1 MSFLHLT
8 LTLDPVPCEL
18 NPRLPSARSLPGAR
32 FFTLAEVPDDETCR
46 QHLYHLVREGVLD
59 DPGHGAG
66 FESYGQFYEKIY
78 PRCYRDHAATQF
90 LATSLKKNGLRLD
103 LSRWP
108 LLEQPAPDLCA
119 DRIDYTL
126 QDRIHYD
133 QMDKQSISKKTG
145 QRVSAVGRI
154 RVLSKLSMKKV

>member
-1 MSFLHLT
+1 MAF
-8 LTLDPVPCEL
+8 V
-18 NPRLPSARSLPGAR
+18 
-32 FFTLAEVPDDETCR
+32 
-46 QHLYHLVREGVLD
+46 
-59 DPGHGAG
+59 
-66 FESYGQFYEKIY
+66 
-78 PRCYRDHAATQF
+78 
-90 LATSLKKNGLRLD
+90 LD

-145 QRVSAVGRI
+145 QRVSLSERI
-154 RVLSKLSMKKV
+154 RVLSNFRRKKSSVGVTLPARQAGNRIFNPAVPGLARDHSLGNARCPIFL